1 MGKYTYIIKTGWRS
15 CDDKDIKV
23 NQFVFSKKKS
33 AIAAA
38 KMARQAVERFAYEE
52 YERLLSKF
60 GKDNVSHTIK
70 YYGDKKLSIDFDTFV
85 REHPELSKTF
95 WSTLTEVKNF
105 DDVEPEKFPNMLC
118 GSTWIYSR
126 LV

>member
-1 MGKYTYIIKTGWRS
+1 MGKYTYIIKTGWCS

-38 KMARQAVERFAYEE
+38 KMANQAVEKFAYEE
-52 YERLLSKF
+52 YERLSFKF
-60 GKDNVSHTIK
+60 GKDAVSHSIK
-70 YYGDKKLSIDFDTFV
+70 YYGNKKLSIDFDIFV
-85 REHPELSKTF
+85 REHPELSETY
-95 WSTLTEVKNF
+95 WSTLTEVRNL
-105 DDVEPEKFPNMLC
+105 DDTEPEKLPNMLC

>member
-1 MGKYTYIIKTGWRS
+1 MGHFPYIIKPAWRS
-15 CDDKDIKV
+15 CHDQDIQV

-38 KMARQAVERFAYEE
+38 KVARQAVERFAFEE
-52 YERLLSKF
+52 YERLVAKF
-60 GKDNVSHTIK
+60 GKDAVSHSVK

-85 REHPELSKTF
+85 REHPELSKTY
-95 WSTLTEVKNF
+95 WSTLTEVRNL
-105 DDVEPEKFPNMLC
+105 DDIESEKLPNMLC